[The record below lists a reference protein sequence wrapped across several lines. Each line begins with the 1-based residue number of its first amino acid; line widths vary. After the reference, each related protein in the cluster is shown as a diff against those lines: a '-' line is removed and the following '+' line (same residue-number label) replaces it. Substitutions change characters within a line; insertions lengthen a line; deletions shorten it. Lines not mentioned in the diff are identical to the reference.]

1 MSEQLIDAFWET
13 IPPVWRQTRTRIRAI
28 AAERFGLT
36 VEQFQALR
44 RIRKGHDS
52 VSTLAEEGR
61 LSRSQASRA
70 VDVLVRKKLVAR
82 LTDTN
87 DRRRVHLSLTA
98 KGEQTL
104 SAIYAETETWLAERF
119 RSLTPMQAQEIAHA
133 LALLREAF
141 FMQTLN
147 SSN

>member
-1 MSEQLIDAFWET
+1 MTASDLIDAFWES
-13 IPPVWRQTRTRIRAI
+13 IPPVWRQTRAKIRTV

-44 RIRKGHDS
+44 RIRRGYDS
-52 VSTLAEEGR
+52 VSALAEEGR

-70 VDVLVRKKLVAR
+70 VDALARRKLVAR
-82 LTDTN
+82 LTDSA

-119 RSLTPMQAQEIAHA
+119 QTLSPNQSQEVARA
-133 LALLREAF
+133 LFLLRDAF
-141 FMQTLN
+141 FSKSQT
-147 SSN
+147 

>member
-1 MSEQLIDAFWET
+1 MTSSDLIDAFWES
-13 IPPVWRQTRTRIRAI
+13 IPPVWRQTRAKIRAV
-28 AAERFGLT
+28 AAERFSLT

-44 RIRKGHDS
+44 RIRRGYDS
-52 VSTLAEEGR
+52 VSALAEEGR

-70 VDVLVRKKLVAR
+70 VDALVRKKLVAR
-82 LTDTN
+82 LTDST

-119 RSLTPMQAQEIAHA
+119 QTLSPAQSQEVARA
-133 LALLREAF
+133 LSLLRDAF
-141 FMQTLN
+141 FPKSQT
-147 SSN
+147 

>member
-1 MSEQLIDAFWET
+1 MTSLIDSFWET
-13 IPPVWRQTRTRIRAI
+13 IPPIWRQTRSQIRMI

-44 RIRKGHDS
+44 RIRKGYDS
-52 VSTLAEEGR
+52 VSALAEEGR

-70 VDVLVRKKLVAR
+70 VDVLAQKKLVTR

-104 SAIYAETETWLAERF
+104 SAIYAEAEAWLDERF
-119 RSLTPMQAQEIAHA
+119 QRLTPGQAQEISQA
-133 LALLREAF
+133 LALLRAAF
-141 FMQTLN
+141 LP
-147 SSN
+147 

>member
-1 MSEQLIDAFWET
+1 MTASDLIDAFWES
-13 IPPVWRQTRTRIRAI
+13 IPPVWRGTRAKIRAV

-44 RIRKGHDS
+44 RIRKGYDS
-52 VSTLAEEGR
+52 VSALAEEGR

-70 VDVLVRKKLVAR
+70 VDALVRRKLVAR
-82 LTDTN
+82 LTDTH
-87 DRRRVHLSLTA
+87 DRRRIHLSLTA

-104 SAIYAETETWLAERF
+104 SAIYAETEAWLAERF
-119 RSLTPMQAQEIAHA
+119 QSLSNSQSQEIARA

-141 FMQTLN
+141 FPK
-147 SSN
+147 SPP

>member
-1 MSEQLIDAFWET
+1 MTASDLIDAFWES
-13 IPPVWRQTRTRIRAI
+13 IPPVWRQTRAKIRAV

-44 RIRKGHDS
+44 RIRRGYDS
-52 VSTLAEEGR
+52 VSALAEEGR

-70 VDVLVRKKLVAR
+70 VDALARRKLVAR
-82 LTDTN
+82 LTDSA

-104 SAIYAETETWLAERF
+104 SAIYAEAEGWLAERF
-119 RSLTPMQAQEIAHA
+119 QTLSAAQAQEIARA
-133 LALLREAF
+133 LSLLRDVF
-141 FMQTLN
+141 SPKSQT
-147 SSN
+147 

>member
-1 MSEQLIDAFWET
+1 MTASDLIDAFWES
-13 IPPVWRQTRTRIRAI
+13 IPPVWRQTRAQIRTV

-36 VEQFQALR
+36 VEQFHALR
-44 RIRKGHDS
+44 RIRRGYDS
-52 VSTLAEEGR
+52 VSALAEEGR

-70 VDVLVRKKLVAR
+70 VDALVRRKLVAR
-82 LTDTN
+82 LTDSA

-119 RSLTPMQAQEIAHA
+119 QTLSATQAQDIARA
-133 LALLREAF
+133 LSLLRDVF
-141 FMQTLN
+141 
-147 SSN
+147 SSKSQI